1 VRRTAT
7 QHDRAMTAGT
17 GTASWACV
25 VTGPGRG
32 EGGGREGGGGGANPP
47 SQGSLVFRA
56 HTHTHTAMNA
66 VVVRNACGM
75 WGAGGLGLQH
85 PGSARVPARA
95 AQPCGGRQPPPRIS
109 PPAHPPAVL
118 PQFSRTCTGPAAG
131 MTPPPVYAGA
141 AAAPTAGPSWEA
153 GAPWLYLRCR
163 CSGRHSPRTWAQ
175 NTSRMFRAAFSS
187 LWGIEQ
193 GQGGGEVERNIP
205 RLLDRAS
212 TRGSQHQQL
221 RTVVAVEHPR
231 GPPAHGRTM
240 AAPHGPHATA
250 RGQPVHLAAALV
262 AGKATLGGLYH
273 SLLVPG
279 TGLGRK
285 ELPVPGTSAGCGG
298 GNRPV

>member
-1 VRRTAT
+1 MRRTAT

-56 HTHTHTAMNA
+56 HTHTH
-66 VVVRNACGM
+66 RNECCGCEECM
-75 WGAGGLGLQH
+75 WHVGGWGAGGLGLQH

-193 GQGGGEVERNIP
+193 GKGGGRKKHAPLVGPGKRSRVP
-205 RLLDRAS
+205 AS
-212 TRGSQHQQL
+212 TAAHSSRRGTPSRPSCTRAHNGCTP
-221 RTVVAVEHPR
+221 RTTCDSERPTCSSR
-231 GPPAHGRTM
+231 CRT
-240 AAPHGPHATA
+240 
-250 RGQPVHLAAALV
+250 RC
-262 AGKATLGGLYH
+262 
-273 SLLVPG
+273 
-279 TGLGRK
+279 R
-285 ELPVPGTSAGCGG
+285 
-298 GNRPV
+298 

>member
-1 VRRTAT
+1 
-7 QHDRAMTAGT
+7 MWGAG
-17 GTASWACV
+17 GL
-25 VTGPGRG
+25 
-32 EGGGREGGGGGANPP
+32 GG
-47 SQGSLVFRA
+47 
-56 HTHTHTAMNA
+56 
-66 VVVRNACGM
+66 

-175 NTSRMFRAAFSS
+175 NTPRMFRAAFSS

-193 GQGGGEVERNIP
+193 GKGGGGERNIP

-262 AGKATLGGLYH
+262 AGKATLGGLHH